1 MHQLFLNPSLEPTH
15 STLEQVRSIL
25 THMAADVLNTKL
37 PALSIVLD
45 ANEWERSRVV
55 ASKLSTFETI
65 FVFGTGGSSLGGQAL
80 CQLNTNAC
88 VKFVDNI
95 DPRVFDQLLASCDF
109 EKTGAIFISKS
120 GETLETLAQA
130 YVITDHFSQALGP
143 SALPHHLFVLS
154 QNNPSPL
161 RALCEKHSLPFWELD
176 PLIGGRFCVFSI
188 VGLLP
193 GILSGVDIPSFCQGA
208 RSVLLQLLEHDFESF
223 AQSIAWQY
231 NLLNQGINQQVL
243 FGYSDALFTFS
254 QWACQLIGE
263 SLGKNGKGITPIAA
277 RGTVDQ
283 HSQLQLYIDGPRD
296 KWITFITCADKG
308 LGPKLS
314 SPSMDPSLSYL
325 LTKTMGDVMA
335 AEHQAT
341 LMSMAQSGCYVRQ
354 MQIGHPSPHA
364 LGELMM
370 HFMIEVIGLAAMMNV
385 NPFDQPAVEQGKIL
399 TKQLLEH
406 DHSTPSIHTG

>member
-1 MHQLFLNPSLEPTH
+1 MHQLLLNPSFDAASSFLD
-15 STLEQVRSIL
+15 QARSIL
-25 THMAADVLNTKL
+25 TDMVADVLNGNL

-45 ANEWERSRVV
+45 DHEWERTHEAASRFS
-55 ASKLSTFETI
+55 AFERI
-65 FVFGTGGSSLGGQAL
+65 IVFGTGGSSLGGQAL
-80 CQLNTNAC
+80 CQLSSATQ
-88 VKFVDNI
+88 VQFVDNI
-95 DPRVFDQLLASCDF
+95 DPRAFDQLLASTDPAR
-109 EKTGAIFISKS
+109 TGAIFISKS
-120 GETLETLAQA
+120 GSTLETLTQA
-130 YVITDHFSQALGP
+130 YVITDHFLQALGP
-143 SALPHHLFVLS
+143 TALPQHALVMS
-154 QNNPSPL
+154 ENKISPL
-161 RALCEKHSLPFWELD
+161 TGLCKHYSLPFLELS
-176 PLIGGRFCVFSI
+176 PSIGGRFCVFSS

-193 GILSGVDIPSFCQGA
+193 GILNGVDTYSFVHGA
-208 RSVLLQLLEHDFESF
+208 RNTLLKLMEHDFEPF
-223 AQSIAWQY
+223 AQSMAWHY
-231 NLLNQGINQQVL
+231 NLLNQGVAQQVL
-243 FGYSDALFTFS
+243 FAYSDTLSTFS

-314 SPSMDPSLSYL
+314 SAAIDPSLGYL
-325 LTKTMGDVMA
+325 RMKTMGDIMA

-341 LMSMAQSGCYVRQ
+341 LMSMIQSGCYVRQ
-354 MQIGHPSPHA
+354 MQIASPNGQA

-370 HFMIEVIGLAAMMNV
+370 HFMIEVIGLAAMMTI

-406 DHSTPSIHTG
+406 DHSTPPIHTG

>member
-1 MHQLFLNPSLEPTH
+1 MNHLFLNPSLPFAQTA
-15 STLEQVRSIL
+15 LEQATS
-25 THMAADVLNTKL
+25 VLALIAEDISSNNL

-45 ANEWERSRVV
+45 DSEYERARTA
-55 ASKLSTFETI
+55 ASQLSSFETI
-65 FVFGTGGSSLGGQAL
+65 LVFGTGGSSLGGQAL
-80 CQLNTNAC
+80 CQLNFNNK

-95 DPRVFDQLLASCDF
+95 DPSVLDQLLASCIPQ
-109 EKTGAIFISKS
+109 KTGAIFISKS
-120 GETLETLAQA
+120 GMTLETLAQA
-130 YVITDHFSQALGP
+130 YVITEHFLQTLGHD
-143 SALPHHLFVLS
+143 ALPHHLLVLS
-154 QNNPSPL
+154 QNKPSPL
-161 RALCEKHSLPFWELD
+161 KALAEKYSLSFLELD
-176 PLIGGRFCVFSI
+176 PNIGGRFCVFSL

-193 GILSGVDIPSFCQGA
+193 GILNGVDINQFIHGA
-208 RSVLLQLLEHDFESF
+208 RDVLTKLLNNDPEPY

-231 NLLNQGINQQVL
+231 SLLSQGIAQHVL
-243 FGYSDALFTFS
+243 LPYSDALFTFS

-296 KWITFITCADKG
+296 KWITFITCADNG
-308 LGPKLS
+308 LGPTLS
-314 SPSMDPSLSYL
+314 SSAIDSSLHYL
-325 LTKTMGDVMA
+325 RNKTIGDIMA

-341 LMSMAQSGCYVRQ
+341 ITSMTQKGCYVRQ
-354 MQIGHPSPHA
+354 IQIGQLNA
-364 LGELMM
+364 RTLGELMM
-370 HFMIEVIGLAAMMNV
+370 HFMIEVIGLAAMMNI